1 MRNNHKLKTEGEVMK
16 HWKKIIGFIA
26 IAALAVSE
34 LWSRD
39 WWMGGMFLSAA
50 FFTAIDKDGATAPMK
65 IVRNILFALMIILG
79 VISIIVKV
87 LHH

>member
-1 MRNNHKLKTEGEVMK
+1 MKGGVMK
-16 HWKKIIGFIA
+16 HWKKIIVFIA
-26 IAALAVSE
+26 MVALAVSE

-50 FFTAIDKDGATAPMK
+50 CFTAIDKDGATAPTK

-79 VISIIVKV
+79 VISIIAKV